1 MAHNYKQRMIETK
14 RKSKNSKTVRNITK
28 LRMRLDEMKGTT
40 QNYSK
45 HYAAEKTGSQFNSQC
60 FVIKSRE
67 INNTE
72 RRNSSMTLI
81 HPELL
86 SVLIL

>member
-45 HYAAEKTGSQFNSQC
+45 HYAAEKTGSQFNSMFRDQ
-60 FVIKSRE
+60 IQ
-67 INNTE
+67 
-72 RRNSSMTLI
+72 RNK
-81 HPELL
+81 
-86 SVLIL
+86 